1 MSASVLAQ
9 TATTG
14 GVLGGGEFTHGV
26 EQRIVF
32 KAVVLDVGDVHRRLD
47 REEEE
52 RAHDGDLFGRELH
65 GTGGTAFVEGGQELL
80 EHEHELEGFLVAAGA
95 GLLAVAV
102 EGLFDGLKVGEG
114 EFGVD
119 DVDVVKRIDLAGD
132 VNDVVVGEATDDV
145 GDGVALADVGEELV
159 AEAFALAGA
168 GDEAGDVDEFDGGR
182 DDAFGMNDFGE
193 RLQARIGNFNDAD
206 VRFNGAERIVFG
218 SNAGFGKRIEDRRLA
233 DVGKAY
239 DATLQTHGES
249 LLKSKKSCRQNR
261 PENHSILASGIFLRL
276 ERGKKIEVVLGENAY
291 VCIRK

>member
-1 MSASVLAQ
+1 M
-9 TATTG
+9 
-14 GVLGGGEFTHGV
+14 
-26 EQRIVF
+26 
-32 KAVVLDVGDVHRRLD
+32 VLDVGDVHRRLD

-193 RLQARIGNFNDAD
+193 RLQAGIGELQRRRRSVQWCRKDSF
-206 VRFNGAERIVFG
+206 RQQCR
-218 SNAGFGKRIEDRRLA
+218 FGKRMKIVDLP
-233 DVGKAY
+233 
-239 DATLQTHGES
+239 TLG
-249 LLKSKKSCRQNR
+249 R
-261 PENHSILASGIFLRL
+261 PTMPHFKPMVNL
-276 ERGKKIEVVLGENAY
+276 
-291 VCIRK
+291 C